1 MDEKRKNKIKNDK
14 LPGKDDLIVDLAKDQ
29 LEEKMQASAMDINLF
44 CKDGYVHMYG
54 MVDVLAEKK
63 MAESVVKSID
73 GVRKIENKIT
83 VAMDS
88 NITDKHMEKEVLNR
102 LMNGQRSEDL
112 VGVSVKVEDGVA
124 NLIGNTKTL
133 MDAHTAMSV
142 ASEVRGIKDVVN
154 NIEVSDDVAYDDATL
169 NSRVTQ
175 ALSTTALNYPDIIHT
190 VVHGRVTLNGFV
202 NSRHEMEMAKEIA
215 MGVEGVR
222 KVVNRLKVRRENEDK
237 EEI

>member
-1 MDEKRKNKIKNDK
+1 MDEKRKNRIKNDK
-14 LPGKDDLIVDLAKDQ
+14 LPGKDDLIVDQAKDQ

-63 MAESVVKSID
+63 MAEGIIKSID

-88 NITDKHMEKEVLNR
+88 NITDKHMEKELNQR
-102 LMNGQRSEDL
+102 LMNGHRSEDL
-112 VGVSVKVEDGVA
+112 IGVSVKVEDGVA
-124 NLIGNTKTL
+124 NLIGSTKTL

-154 NIEVSDDVAYDDATL
+154 NIKVSDDVAYDDANL
-169 NSRVTQ
+169 NSRITQ
-175 ALSTTALNYPDIIHT
+175 ALSTTDLNYPDIIHT

-222 KVVNRLKVRRENEDK
+222 KVVNRLKVRKENEDK

>member
-1 MDEKRKNKIKNDK
+1 MNEKRKNRIIHDK
-14 LPGKDDLIVDLAKDQ
+14 LPSQDDLIVDQIKDQ

-63 MAESVVKSID
+63 KAESIAKSVK

-88 NITDKHMEKEVLNR
+88 NITDKHMEKEIIHR
-102 LMNGQRSEDL
+102 LTRGERSESL
-112 VGVSVKVEDGVA
+112 LGVSVKVEDGVA
-124 NLIGNTKTL
+124 NLMGTAKTL
-133 MDAHTAMSV
+133 RDAHGAMAV

-154 NIEVSDDVAYDDATL
+154 NIEISDTTSYDDASV
-169 NSRVTQ
+169 NSHITQ
-175 ALSTTALNYPDIIHT
+175 ALSTTDLNYPDILHT
-190 VVHGRVTLNGFV
+190 VEHGKVTLEGFV
-202 NSRHEMEMAKEIA
+202 NSRREMELAKEIA

-222 KVVNRLKVRRENEDK
+222 KVVNRLKIRK
-237 EEI
+237 ES

>member
-1 MDEKRKNKIKNDK
+1 MNKKRKNQIIHDK
-14 LPGKDDLIVDLAKDQ
+14 LPSRDDLIVDQIKDQ

-63 MAESVVKSID
+63 RAESIAKSVE

-88 NITDKHMEKEVLNR
+88 NITDKHMEKEIIHR
-102 LMNGQRSEDL
+102 LTGGEGSKSL
-112 VGVSVKVEDGVA
+112 LGVSVKVEDGVA
-124 NLIGNTKTL
+124 NLIGTAETL
-133 MDAHTAMSV
+133 KDVHGAMAV

-154 NIEVSDDVAYDDATL
+154 NIEISDTASYDDASV
-169 NSRVTQ
+169 NSRITQ
-175 ALSTTALNYPDIIHT
+175 ALSTTDLNYPDIIHT
-190 VVHGRVTLNGFV
+190 VEHGKVTLKGFV
-202 NSRHEMEMAKEIA
+202 NSRQEMELAKEIA

-222 KVVNRLKVRRENEDK
+222 KVVNRLKIRK
-237 EEI
+237 ES